1 MRYLL
6 LAASAT
12 ALFFAAYWFLLRREK
27 RHTMV
32 RWYLMGTLLL
42 SLLLPAIHLRL
53 AVPAWYPQNSSE
65 SQDVATLQVGT
76 TLAVTGEG
84 PMSATM
90 TQHVNVEQPSHASMP
105 LWMWIWMAG
114 VVASAALLAVRL
126 VVLWRKMRGL
136 PFVERDGMKVAL
148 VNDDTAA
155 FSFGRRIV
163 VGTRGFT
170 EAEVRQLIGHEMV
183 HARQG
188 HTADTLVC
196 EIAKAVLWFDPFIYL
211 YARELKRVHEY
222 IADSAM
228 MSADYAKLFYHQVS
242 GHRYSP
248 LAHCFDYRM
257 VHQRIAMMA
266 QQRRHGGW
274 LKPLAALPIVAMVL
288 LVACSPKSNSPLVGQ
303 WEYVGITREFIYDD
317 GKTDFQIM
325 EEEPD
330 NTYPRISDLN
340 FRADGTA
347 TVIAWDVS
355 NWVTD
360 EENDDTK
367 TLVPGDTFDYTPYA
381 VEWQVVADTL
391 LMCNDK
397 GGREAFH
404 IVSLDDDTLVF
415 VSSSIFHLQNRG
427 EGHTRETYTYRRK
440 K

>member
-1 MRYLL
+1 MNYLL
-6 LAASAT
+6 LAATAT
-12 ALFFAAYWFLLRREK
+12 ALFFAAYWLLMRREK
-27 RHTMV
+27 RHQMV
-32 RWYLMGTLLL
+32 RFYLLGTLLL
-42 SLLLPAIHLRL
+42 TFLLPAVHLHI
-53 AVPAWYPQNSSE
+53 AVPHQYVMNEGATGIFPTLTYQTAETSPTGQTSPILQADINWLLWLWLAGA
-65 SQDVATLQVGT
+65 VA
-76 TLAVTGEG
+76 
-84 PMSATM
+84 AT
-90 TQHVNVEQPSHASMP
+90 A
-105 LWMWIWMAG
+105 I
-114 VVASAALLAVRL
+114 LLVRL
-126 VVLWRKMRGL
+126 VSLWRRMRGM
-136 PFVERDGMKVAL
+136 PFEECDGVLVAL
-148 VNDDTAA
+148 LDDDTPA

-163 VGTRGFT
+163 VGTRGFS
-170 EAEVRQLIGHEMV
+170 EAEVQQLVGHERV
-183 HARQG
+183 HVRQR
-188 HTADTLVC
+188 HTADIMFC
-196 EIAKAVLWFDPFIYL
+196 ELAKAMLWFDPFIYL

-222 IADSAM
+222 IADSEM
-228 MSADYAKLFYHQVS
+228 MSADYAELFYHQVS
-242 GHRYSP
+242 GRRYSP
-248 LAHCFDYRM
+248 LANSFDYRM

-330 NTYPRISDLN
+330 NTYPRISDLD

-360 EENDDTK
+360 EENNDTK
-367 TLVPGDTFDYTPYA
+367 TLVPGDIIDYTPYA

>member
-6 LAASAT
+6 LAATAT
-12 ALFFAAYWFLLRREK
+12 ALFFAAYWLLMRREK
-27 RHTMV
+27 RHQMV
-32 RWYLMGTLLL
+32 RFYLMGTIALAF
-42 SLLLPAIHLRL
+42 LLPTVHLHI
-53 AVPAWYPQNSSE
+53 AVPHQYVMNE
-65 SQDVATLQVGT
+65 GATGIFPTLTYQTAQTSPTGHTSPTQQADINWLLWLWIAEAIVT
-76 TLAVTGEG
+76 TAV
-84 PMSATM
+84 
-90 TQHVNVEQPSHASMP
+90 
-105 LWMWIWMAG
+105 
-114 VVASAALLAVRL
+114 LLVRL
-126 VVLWRKMRGL
+126 VSLWRRMRGL
-136 PFVERDGMKVAL
+136 SFVERDGVLVAL
-148 VNDDTAA
+148 LDDNTPA

-163 VGTRGFT
+163 VGTRGFS
-170 EAEVRQLIGHEMV
+170 EAEVQQLVGHERV
-183 HARQG
+183 HVRQH
-188 HTADTLVC
+188 HTADIMLC
-196 EIAKAVLWFDPFIYL
+196 ELAKVVLWFNPFIYL

-222 IADSAM
+222 IADSEM
-228 MSADYAKLFYHQVS
+228 MSADYAELFYHQVS

-248 LAHCFDYRM
+248 LANGFDYHM

-274 LKPLAALPIVAMVL
+274 LKPLAALPIVAIVL

-330 NTYPRISDLN
+330 NTCPRISDLN

-360 EENDDTK
+360 EENNDTK
-367 TLVPGDTFDYTPYA
+367 TLVPGDCFDYTPYA
-381 VEWQVVADTL
+381 IEWQVVADTL

>member
-1 MRYLL
+1 MNYLL
-6 LAASAT
+6 LAATAT
-12 ALFFAAYWFLLRREK
+12 ALFFAAYWLLMRREK
-27 RHTMV
+27 RHQMV
-32 RWYLMGTLLL
+32 RFYLLGTLLL
-42 SLLLPAIHLRL
+42 AFLLPAVHLHI
-53 AVPAWYPQNSSE
+53 AVPHQYVMNEGATGIFPTLTYQTAQTSPTGQTSPILQADINWLLWLWLAGA
-65 SQDVATLQVGT
+65 VA
-76 TLAVTGEG
+76 
-84 PMSATM
+84 AT
-90 TQHVNVEQPSHASMP
+90 A
-105 LWMWIWMAG
+105 I
-114 VVASAALLAVRL
+114 LLVRL
-126 VVLWRKMRGL
+126 VSLWRRMSGL
-136 PFVERDGMKVAL
+136 SFVERDGVLVAL
-148 VNDDTAA
+148 LDDDTPA
-155 FSFGRRIV
+155 FSFGRRIM
-163 VGTRGFT
+163 VGTRGFSD
-170 EAEVRQLIGHEMV
+170 AEVQQLVGHERV
-183 HARQG
+183 HVSQH
-188 HTADTLVC
+188 HTADILLC
-196 EIAKAVLWFDPFIYL
+196 ELARVVLWFDPFIYL

-222 IADSAM
+222 IADSEM
-228 MSADYAKLFYHQVS
+228 MSADYAELFYHQVS

-248 LAHCFDYRM
+248 LANGFDYRM

-303 WEYVGITREFIYDD
+303 WEYVGITREFIYND

-330 NTYPRISDLN
+330 NTYPRISDLD

-360 EENDDTK
+360 EENNDTK
-367 TLVPGDTFDYTPYA
+367 TLVPGDIIDYTPYA
-381 VEWQVVADTL
+381 IEWQVVADTL

-440 K
+440 T

>member
-1 MRYLL
+1 MKYLL

-12 ALFFAAYWFLLRREK
+12 ALFFAAYWLLMRREK
-27 RHTMV
+27 RHQMV
-32 RWYLMGTLLL
+32 RFYLMGTLALAF
-42 SLLLPAIHLRL
+42 LLPAVHLHI
-53 AVPAWYPQNSSE
+53 AVPHQYVMNE
-65 SQDVATLQVGT
+65 GATGIFP
-76 TLAVTGEG
+76 TLAYQTAQTSPTGHTS
-84 PMSATM
+84 P
-90 TQHVNVEQPSHASMP
+90 TQQADINWLFW
-105 LWMWIWMAG
+105 LWLAG
-114 VVASAALLAVRL
+114 AVAAIAVLMVRL
-126 VVLWRKMRGL
+126 VSLWRRMHGL

-148 VNDDTAA
+148 VNDETAA
-155 FSFGRRIV
+155 FSFGNHIV
-163 VGTRGFT
+163 VGTKGFS
-170 EAEVRQLIGHEMV
+170 EIEVQQLVGHETV

-188 HTADTLVC
+188 HTADTLLC
-196 EIAKAVLWFDPFIYL
+196 ELAKVVLWFDPFIYL

-228 MSADYAKLFYHQVS
+228 MSVDYAELFYHQVS

-248 LAHCFDYRM
+248 LANGFDYRM

-360 EENDDTK
+360 EENNDTK
-367 TLVPGDTFDYTPYA
+367 TLVPGDIFDYTPYA
-381 VEWQVVADTL
+381 IEWQVVADTL

>member
-6 LAASAT
+6 LAAAAT
-12 ALFFAAYWFLLRREK
+12 ALFFAAYWVLMRHEK
-27 RHTMV
+27 RHQMV
-32 RWYLMGTLLL
+32 RWYLMGTLVL

-53 AVPAWYPQNSSE
+53 AVPQQHIAGNLPGIF
-65 SQDVATLQVGT
+65 SQASLPGMASTDSTASTAATADAGSVSFAQVFLWVWLTGFAVA
-76 TLAVTGEG
+76 
-84 PMSATM
+84 AT
-90 TQHVNVEQPSHASMP
+90 
-105 LWMWIWMAG
+105 
-114 VVASAALLAVRL
+114 LLAVR
-126 VVLWRKMRGL
+126 VLHLRRRMRAL
-136 PFVERDGMKVAL
+136 PCREEDGISL
-148 VNDDTAA
+148 TLLDDDTPA
-155 FSFGRRIV
+155 FSFGKHIV
-163 VGTRGFT
+163 VGTKSFS
-170 EAEVRQLIGHEMV
+170 EAEVQQLVGHERV
-183 HARQG
+183 HVRQR
-188 HTADTLVC
+188 HTADIMLC
-196 EIAKAVLWFDPFIYL
+196 ELAKVVLWFDPFIYL

-274 LKPLAALPIVAMVL
+274 LKPLVALPIVAMVL

>member
-1 MRYLL
+1 MKYLL
-6 LAASAT
+6 LAATAT
-12 ALFFAAYWFLLRREK
+12 ALFFAAYWLLMRREK
-27 RHTMV
+27 RHQMV
-32 RWYLMGTLLL
+32 RFYLLGTLLL
-42 SLLLPAIHLRL
+42 AFLLPAVHLHI
-53 AVPAWYPQNSSE
+53 AVPDQYVMNE
-65 SQDVATLQVGT
+65 GATGIFP
-76 TLAVTGEG
+76 TLTYQTAVTSPTGQTSPILQADVNWLLLLWLAG
-84 PMSATM
+84 AVAAT
-90 TQHVNVEQPSHASMP
+90 V
-105 LWMWIWMAG
+105 I
-114 VVASAALLAVRL
+114 LLVRL
-126 VVLWRKMRGL
+126 VSLWRRMHGL
-136 PFVERDGMKVAL
+136 PFEERDGMMVAL
-148 VNDDTAA
+148 LDDNTPAY
-155 FSFGRRIV
+155 SFGHRIV
-163 VGTRGFT
+163 AGTRGFS
-170 EAEVRQLIGHEMV
+170 EAEVLQLVGHERV
-183 HARQG
+183 HVSQH
-188 HTADTLVC
+188 HTADIMLC
-196 EIAKAVLWFDPFIYL
+196 ELAKVALWFDPFIYL

-228 MSADYAKLFYHQVS
+228 MSVDYAELFYHQVS

-248 LAHCFDYRM
+248 LANGFDYRM

-274 LKPLAALPIVAMVL
+274 LKPLAALPIVAVVL
-288 LVACSPKSNSPLVGQ
+288 LAACSPKSNSPLVGQ

-317 GKTDFQIM
+317 GKTDFQIT

-330 NTYPRISDLN
+330 DTYPRISDLN

-360 EENDDTK
+360 EENNDTK
-367 TLVPGDTFDYTPYA
+367 TLVPGDIFDYTPYA

>member
-6 LAASAT
+6 LAATAT
-12 ALFFAAYWFLLRREK
+12 ALFFAAYWLLMRREK
-27 RHTMV
+27 RHQMV
-32 RWYLMGTLLL
+32 RFYLMGTLVLAF
-42 SLLLPAIHLRL
+42 LLPAVHLHI
-53 AVPAWYPQNSSE
+53 AVPHQYVMNE
-65 SQDVATLQVGT
+65 GATGIFP
-76 TLAVTGEG
+76 TLAYQTAQTSPTGHTS
-84 PMSATM
+84 P
-90 TQHVNVEQPSHASMP
+90 TQQADINWLFW
-105 LWMWIWMAG
+105 LWLAG
-114 VVASAALLAVRL
+114 AVAAIAVLLVRL
-126 VVLWRKMRGL
+126 VSLWRRMHGL
-136 PFVERDGMKVAL
+136 PFEERDGMMVAL
-148 VNDDTAA
+148 LDDNTPAY
-155 FSFGRRIV
+155 SFGHCIV
-163 VGTRGFT
+163 AGTRGFS
-170 EAEVRQLIGHEMV
+170 EAEVLQLVGHERV
-183 HARQG
+183 HVRQH
-188 HTADTLVC
+188 HTADIMLC
-196 EIAKAVLWFDPFIYL
+196 ELAKVVLWFNPFIYL

-228 MSADYAKLFYHQVS
+228 MSADYAELFYHQVS

-248 LAHCFDYRM
+248 LANGFDYRM

-355 NWVTD
+355 KWVTD
-360 EENDDTK
+360 EENNDTK
-367 TLVPGDTFDYTPYA
+367 TLVPGDIFDYTPYA
-381 VEWQVVADTL
+381 IEWQVVADTL

>member
-1 MRYLL
+1 MKYLL
-6 LAASAT
+6 LAATAT
-12 ALFFAAYWFLLRREK
+12 ALFFAAYWLLMRREK
-27 RHTMV
+27 RHQMV
-32 RWYLMGTLLL
+32 RFYLMGTLVLAF
-42 SLLLPAIHLRL
+42 LLPAVHLHI
-53 AVPAWYPQNSSE
+53 AVPHQYVMNE
-65 SQDVATLQVGT
+65 GATGIFP
-76 TLAVTGEG
+76 TLAYQTAQTSPTGQTS
-84 PMSATM
+84 P
-90 TQHVNVEQPSHASMP
+90 TQQADINWLFW
-105 LWMWIWMAG
+105 LWLAG
-114 VVASAALLAVRL
+114 AVAAIAVLMVRL
-126 VVLWRKMRGL
+126 VSLWRRMHGL

-155 FSFGRRIV
+155 FSFGNHIV
-163 VGTRGFT
+163 VGAKGFS
-170 EAEVRQLIGHEMV
+170 EIEVQQLVGHEMV
-183 HARQG
+183 HVRQG
-188 HTADTLVC
+188 HTADTMLC
-196 EIAKAVLWFDPFIYL
+196 ELAKVVLWFDPFIYL

-228 MSADYAKLFYHQVS
+228 MSVDYAKLFYHQVS

-248 LAHCFDYRM
+248 LANGFDYRM

-317 GKTDFQIM
+317 GKTDFQIT

-330 NTYPRISDLN
+330 NTYPRINDLD

-347 TVIAWDVS
+347 TVIAWDV
-355 NWVTD
+355 NKWVTA
-360 EENDDTK
+360 EENDATK
-367 TLVPGDTFDYTPYA
+367 KLVPGEILDYTPYNI
-381 VEWQVVADTL
+381 EWQVVADTL

>member
-1 MRYLL
+1 MKYLL
-6 LAASAT
+6 LAATAT
-12 ALFFAAYWFLLRREK
+12 ALFFAAYWLLMRREK
-27 RHTMV
+27 RHQMV
-32 RWYLMGTLLL
+32 RFYLMGTIALAF
-42 SLLLPAIHLRL
+42 LLPAVHLHI
-53 AVPAWYPQNSSE
+53 AVPYQYVMSE
-65 SQDVATLQVGT
+65 GATGIFPTLTYQTVQTSPTGQTSPIQQADINWLFWLWLAGAVAAI
-76 TLAVTGEG
+76 AV
-84 PMSATM
+84 
-90 TQHVNVEQPSHASMP
+90 
-105 LWMWIWMAG
+105 
-114 VVASAALLAVRL
+114 LLVRL
-126 VVLWRKMRGL
+126 VSLWRRMHGL
-136 PFVERDGMKVAL
+136 PFEERDGMMVAL
-148 VNDDTAA
+148 LDDNTPAY
-155 FSFGRRIV
+155 SFGHRIV
-163 VGTRGFT
+163 AGTRGFS
-170 EAEVRQLIGHEMV
+170 EAEVLQLVGHERV
-183 HARQG
+183 HVQQH
-188 HTADTLVC
+188 HTADILFC
-196 EIAKAVLWFDPFIYL
+196 ELAKVVLWFDPFIYL

-228 MSADYAKLFYHQVS
+228 MSVDYAELFYHQVS

-248 LAHCFDYRM
+248 LANGFDYRM

-360 EENDDTK
+360 EENNDTK
-367 TLVPGDTFDYTPYA
+367 TLVPGDIFDYTPYA
-381 VEWQVVADTL
+381 IEWQVVADTL

>member
-1 MRYLL
+1 MKYLL
-6 LAASAT
+6 LAATAT
-12 ALFFAAYWFLLRREK
+12 ALFFAAYWLLMRREK
-27 RHTMV
+27 RHQMV
-32 RWYLMGTLLL
+32 RFYLMGTLALAV
-42 SLLLPAIHLRL
+42 LLPAVHLHI
-53 AVPAWYPQNSSE
+53 AVPHQYVMNE
-65 SQDVATLQVGT
+65 GATGIFPTLTYQTAQTSPTGHTSPTQQADINWLLWLWIAGAIVT
-76 TLAVTGEG
+76 TAV
-84 PMSATM
+84 
-90 TQHVNVEQPSHASMP
+90 
-105 LWMWIWMAG
+105 
-114 VVASAALLAVRL
+114 LLVRL
-126 VVLWRKMRGL
+126 VSLWRRMRGL
-136 PFVERDGMKVAL
+136 SFVERDGVLVAL
-148 VNDDTAA
+148 LDDNTPA

-163 VGTRGFT
+163 VGTRGFS
-170 EAEVRQLIGHEMV
+170 EAEVQQLVGHERV
-183 HARQG
+183 HVRQH
-188 HTADTLVC
+188 HTADIMLC
-196 EIAKAVLWFDPFIYL
+196 ELAKVVLWFNPFIYL

-222 IADSAM
+222 IADSEM
-228 MSADYAKLFYHQVS
+228 MSADYAELFYHQVS

-248 LAHCFDYRM
+248 LANGFDYRM

-330 NTYPRISDLN
+330 YPRISDLN

-360 EENDDTK
+360 EENNDTK
-367 TLVPGDTFDYTPYA
+367 TLVPGDCFDYTPYA
-381 VEWQVVADTL
+381 IEWQVVADTL

>member
-6 LAASAT
+6 LAAAAT
-12 ALFFAAYWFLLRREK
+12 ALFFAAYWVLMRHEK
-27 RHTMV
+27 RHQMV
-32 RWYLMGTLLL
+32 RWYLMGTLVL

-53 AVPAWYPQNSSE
+53 AVPQQHIAGNLPGIF
-65 SQDVATLQVGT
+65 SQASLPGMASTASTASTAATADAGSVSFAQVFLWVWLTGFAVA
-76 TLAVTGEG
+76 
-84 PMSATM
+84 AT
-90 TQHVNVEQPSHASMP
+90 
-105 LWMWIWMAG
+105 
-114 VVASAALLAVRL
+114 LLAVR
-126 VVLWRKMRGL
+126 VLHLRRRMRAL
-136 PFVERDGMKVAL
+136 PCREEDGISL
-148 VNDDTAA
+148 TLLDDDTPA
-155 FSFGRRIV
+155 FSFGKHIV
-163 VGTRGFT
+163 VGTKSFS
-170 EAEVRQLIGHEMV
+170 EAEVQQLVGHERV
-183 HARQG
+183 HVRQR
-188 HTADTLVC
+188 HTADIMLC
-196 EIAKAVLWFDPFIYL
+196 ELAKVVLWFDPFIYL

>member
-6 LAASAT
+6 LAAAAT
-12 ALFFAAYWFLLRREK
+12 ALFFAAYWVLMRHEK
-27 RHTMV
+27 RHQMV
-32 RWYLMGTLLL
+32 RWYLMGTLVL

-53 AVPAWYPQNSSE
+53 AVPQQHIAGNLPGIF
-65 SQDVATLQVGT
+65 SQASLPGMASTDSTASTAATADAGSVSFAQVFLWVWLTGFAVA
-76 TLAVTGEG
+76 
-84 PMSATM
+84 AT
-90 TQHVNVEQPSHASMP
+90 
-105 LWMWIWMAG
+105 
-114 VVASAALLAVRL
+114 LLAVR
-126 VVLWRKMRGL
+126 VLHLRRRMRAL
-136 PFVERDGMKVAL
+136 PCREEDGISL
-148 VNDDTAA
+148 TLLDDDTPA
-155 FSFGRRIV
+155 FSFGKHIV
-163 VGTRGFT
+163 VGTKSFS
-170 EAEVRQLIGHEMV
+170 EAEVQQLVGHERV
-183 HARQG
+183 HVRQR
-188 HTADTLVC
+188 HTADIMLC
-196 EIAKAVLWFDPFIYL
+196 ELAKVVLWFDPFIYL

-288 LVACSPKSNSPLVGQ
+288 LVACSPKSNSSLVGQ

-360 EENDDTK
+360 EENNDTK

>member
-1 MRYLL
+1 MKYLL

-12 ALFFAAYWFLLRREK
+12 ALFFAAYWLLMRREK
-27 RHTMV
+27 RHQMV
-32 RWYLMGTLLL
+32 RFYLMGTLALAF
-42 SLLLPAIHLRL
+42 LLPAVHLHI
-53 AVPAWYPQNSSE
+53 AVPHQYVMNE
-65 SQDVATLQVGT
+65 GATGIFP
-76 TLAVTGEG
+76 TLAYQTAQTSPTGHTS
-84 PMSATM
+84 P
-90 TQHVNVEQPSHASMP
+90 TQQADINWLFW
-105 LWMWIWMAG
+105 LWLAG
-114 VVASAALLAVRL
+114 AVAAIAVLMVRL
-126 VVLWRKMRGL
+126 VSLWRRMRGL

-148 VNDDTAA
+148 VNDNTAA
-155 FSFGRRIV
+155 FSFGNHIV
-163 VGTRGFT
+163 VGTKGFS
-170 EAEVRQLIGHEMV
+170 EIEVQQLVGHETV
-183 HARQG
+183 HVRQG
-188 HTADTLVC
+188 HTADTLLC
-196 EIAKAVLWFDPFIYL
+196 ELAKAVLWFNPFIYL

-228 MSADYAKLFYHQVS
+228 MSASYAELFYHQVS

-248 LAHCFDYRM
+248 LANGFDYRM

-360 EENDDTK
+360 EENNDTK
-367 TLVPGDTFDYTPYA
+367 TLVPGDIFDYTPYA
-381 VEWQVVADTL
+381 IEWQVVADTL

>member
-6 LAASAT
+6 LAAAAT
-12 ALFFAAYWFLLRREK
+12 ALFFAAYWVLMRHEK
-27 RHTMV
+27 RHQMV
-32 RWYLMGTLLL
+32 RWYLMGTLVL

-53 AVPAWYPQNSSE
+53 AVPQQHIAGNLPGIF
-65 SQDVATLQVGT
+65 SQASLPGMASTDSTASTAATAEADSVSFAQVFLWVWLTGFAVA
-76 TLAVTGEG
+76 
-84 PMSATM
+84 AT
-90 TQHVNVEQPSHASMP
+90 
-105 LWMWIWMAG
+105 
-114 VVASAALLAVRL
+114 LLAVR
-126 VVLWRKMRGL
+126 VLHLRRRMRAL
-136 PFVERDGMKVAL
+136 PCREEDGISL
-148 VNDDTAA
+148 TLLDDDTPA
-155 FSFGRRIV
+155 FSFGKHIV
-163 VGTRGFT
+163 VGTKSFS
-170 EAEVRQLIGHEMV
+170 EAEVQQLVGHERV
-183 HARQG
+183 HVRQR
-188 HTADTLVC
+188 HTADIMLC
-196 EIAKAVLWFDPFIYL
+196 ELAKVVLWFDPFIYL

>member
-6 LAASAT
+6 LAAAAT
-12 ALFFAAYWFLLRREK
+12 ALFFAAYWVLMRHEK
-27 RHTMV
+27 RHQMV
-32 RWYLMGTLLL
+32 RWYLMGTLVL

-53 AVPAWYPQNSSE
+53 AVPQQHIAGNLPGIF
-65 SQDVATLQVGT
+65 SQASLPGMASTDSTASTAATADAGSVSFAQVFLWVWLTGFAVA
-76 TLAVTGEG
+76 
-84 PMSATM
+84 AT
-90 TQHVNVEQPSHASMP
+90 
-105 LWMWIWMAG
+105 
-114 VVASAALLAVRL
+114 LLAVR
-126 VVLWRKMRGL
+126 VLHLRRRMRAL
-136 PFVERDGMKVAL
+136 PCREEDGISL
-148 VNDDTAA
+148 TLLDDDTPA
-155 FSFGRRIV
+155 FSFGKHIV
-163 VGTRGFT
+163 VGTKSFS
-170 EAEVRQLIGHEMV
+170 EAEVQQLVGHERV
-183 HARQG
+183 HVRQR
-188 HTADTLVC
+188 HTADIMLC
-196 EIAKAVLWFDPFIYL
+196 ELAKVVLWFDPFIYL

-355 NWVTD
+355 KWVTD